1 MPCSRAPS
9 PVPHHYPLSCFFG
22 LYSVYHHPTHTCL
35 TYLVYC
41 LSFPKRTQTL
51 DGSLGLW
58 RGAVTTGPLAT
69 APPNTALPLP
79 LLPECSLCLCRCL
92 SLLSPL
98 GGNSRNPSTAS
109 SGKLPQPL
117 GPGPAVF
124 NSPRV
129 LHAPSPS
136 QQGMACNYINNIQ
149 LVRDLSLPPWTQAQ
163 RKQAAGLPWSPGTNV
178 TTLRTEGPQ
187 KVKEGMHATFWYS
200 LHSQDSQLW
209 PKDMQACPGAWLDRD
224 LQMEWGG
231 QSGAWAA
238 PGKVWS
244 AKASLGLK

>member
-1 MPCSRAPS
+1 M
-9 PVPHHYPLSCFFG
+9 
-22 LYSVYHHPTHTCL
+22 
-35 TYLVYC
+35 
-41 LSFPKRTQTL
+41 
-51 DGSLGLW
+51 
-58 RGAVTTGPLAT
+58 TTGPLAT
-69 APPNTALPLP
+69 APPNTAHPLP
-79 LLPECSLCLCRCL
+79 LLPGCSLCLCRCL
-92 SLLSPL
+92 SLACLLSEATPTIPASHPQGNRPDRLVRAWPCLILPECCMPL
-98 GGNSRNPSTAS
+98 
-109 SGKLPQPL
+109 
-117 GPGPAVF
+117 
-124 NSPRV
+124 
-129 LHAPSPS
+129 HPS

-163 RKQAAGLPWSPGTNV
+163 RKQAAGLPWSPGANV

-187 KVKEGMHATFWYS
+187 KVKEGMHAPFWYS